1 MEFDESNIEFVQA
14 GPEMVLELLA
24 EKNHHDTSAA
34 VAHQNIAAQLW
45 PHLRALEYAT
55 GQLLAVGEDVDLLAG
70 ASPDSPRLAD
80 SIDDYEEGELL
91 AAHMPHTDQPPHHGL
106 RLRSARNHEV
116 GAADLVLANLPL
128 ADTRALTRSTKT
140 DMAMMHHGVIRD
152 ALTWLRPGGLLV
164 TTAHRQLLE
173 GTDAQPRRSIAK
185 HADLIAAVRLPASAL
200 RRALLLDSPVDLLM
214 LRRREPGHPPAGL
227 NFIER
232 SPVHIHDA
240 PDMLINDCYAIAPWA
255 AAGNI
260 VPDPIDPDMT
270 TVAPMG
276 GDFGRT
282 LSEALATHTDIAID
296 DGLYAKQRPARRAR
310 PAPPQNTPHNPST
323 GPEPHAL

>member
-1 MEFDESNIEFVQA
+1 MEFDGTNIEFVQA
-14 GPEMVLELLA
+14 DPEMLLEVFA
-24 EKNHHDTSAA
+24 KKNHHDTSAA
-34 VAHQNIAAQLW
+34 VAHQNIATQLW
-45 PHLRALEYAT
+45 PQLRGLEYAT

-70 ASPDSPRLAD
+70 ASPDGPRPAD
-80 SIDDYEEGELL
+80 SDNYEEAELL
-91 AAHMPHTDQPPHHGL
+91 AARMPPTGRWPHQGL

-128 ADTRALTRSTKT
+128 VDARALTRSTKT
-140 DMAMMHHGVIRD
+140 DVVMFHHGVIRD

-164 TTAHRQLLE
+164 AIAHRQLLE
-173 GTDAQPRRSIAK
+173 GTDPQPRRSIAK
-185 HADLIAAVRLPASAL
+185 HADLIGAVRLPASAL
-200 RRALLLDSPVDLLM
+200 RQAPLLDSPVDLLM
-214 LRRREPGHPPAGL
+214 LRRRESGHPPAGL
-227 NFIER
+227 NFIGR

-240 PDMLINDCYAIAPWA
+240 PDMLINDCYANAPWA

-282 LSEALATHTDIAID
+282 LSKALATHVDIAID
-296 DGLYAKQRPARRAR
+296 DGLYAKQRPASRAH
-310 PAPPQNTPHNPST
+310 PAPQQDTPHGPSA
-323 GPEPHAL
+323 GPDLPAL